1 MRKFLALFLSLVL
14 VLSLA
19 ACGGAPAEEAPKAD
33 APAAEAPKADA
44 PAAEE
49 PKAETIRVGVLEP
62 LTGGSASLGQ
72 YQVDGIQAYFDYI
85 NAQGGIKSMGG
96 AQLEIVLADTESTPD
111 VGVTGFE
118 RLVTKEN
125 VVAVMGT
132 YNSNVGAA
140 VAPLAIKYKMPFIV
154 VNAVTDS
161 ILQTES
167 NYIWRANNSDSTTKS
182 WMPGFYKWV
191 EEVSGK
197 EYSKVAIVADAS
209 DWGQAQVTMALEQ
222 FFPQMGWEAVVT
234 EVIQTNTAD
243 FSTTINKIKNSGAE
257 LVMPY
262 LYLSDIVLF
271 TQQMQ
276 EYQVNIP
283 ILSGGGGATD
293 PSYVGNAGD
302 AAEYVLINSSWFHC
316 SYDGLT
322 PKGQELFLKYEE
334 EFSAKYGVDYE
345 ITEPFANGWMGAG
358 VLVDALERAGTAET
372 EALCAAIDSTNL
384 KRGDDALLFS
394 LYEGIIFDD
403 VDGMY
408 NQNPYASMM
417 AVQII
422 DGQQKAIYPLAEG
435 VENPLVWPIPAYK
448 DR

>member
-1 MRKFLALFLSLVL
+1 
-14 VLSLA
+14 
-19 ACGGAPAEEAPKAD
+19 
-33 APAAEAPKADA
+33 
-44 PAAEE
+44 
-49 PKAETIRVGVLEP
+49 
-62 LTGGSASLGQ
+62 
-72 YQVDGIQAYFDYI
+72 
-85 NAQGGIKSMGG
+85 
-96 AQLEIVLADTESTPD
+96 
-111 VGVTGFE
+111 
-118 RLVTKEN
+118 
-125 VVAVMGT
+125 
-132 YNSNVGAA
+132 
-140 VAPLAIKYKMPFIV
+140 
-154 VNAVTDS
+154 
-161 ILQTES
+161 
-167 NYIWRANNSDSTTKS
+167 
-182 WMPGFYKWV
+182 
-191 EEVSGK
+191 
-197 EYSKVAIVADAS
+197 
-209 DWGQAQVTMALEQ
+209 VTMALEQ